1 MIKFDDL
8 IKVIPDNQSVYINNK
23 SYENKGDVDYCSA
36 NNGEICTYG
45 NDKAIANRYAGYIV
59 TDVFTNLYK
68 DYEKIGDIRDCIYIT
83 IQNPKDFDC

>member
-59 TDVFTNLYK
+59 TDVFTNPYK
-68 DYEKIGDIRDCIYIT
+68 DYEKIGDIRNCVYIT
-83 IQNPKDFDC
+83 IQNSKDFDC